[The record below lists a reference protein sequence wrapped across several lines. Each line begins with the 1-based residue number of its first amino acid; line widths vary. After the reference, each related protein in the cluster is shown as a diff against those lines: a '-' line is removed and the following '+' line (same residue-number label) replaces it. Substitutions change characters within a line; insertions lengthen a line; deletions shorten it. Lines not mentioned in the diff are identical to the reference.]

1 MNFCPLSEWLPNFI
15 GPLVIAGPCSA
26 ESEQQVIETAKQL
39 KKNSNVQIFRAG
51 VWKPRTR
58 PQSFE
63 GIGEKALDWLANVK
77 KETGLLVSTEV
88 ANSRHVEL
96 ALKKGIDV
104 VWIGARTT
112 TSPFAVQEI
121 ADALKGT
128 DTPVLIKNPIN
139 ADISLWIGGI
149 ERIREAG
156 LKKVVA
162 IHRGFSSS
170 LDTKYR
176 NSPLWRIPIEL
187 KQKFPDL
194 PLICDPSHL
203 TGKRLL
209 IPELCQKA
217 MDMDMDGLMVETHL
231 DPDSALSD
239 SAQQITPKK
248 LEEILFGL
256 KLRTEHTNDSLF
268 EHELLALR
276 EKIDHIDSE
285 IIEHLQMRKDVVR
298 KIADAKKGKNITA
311 LQKGRM
317 DTLFKTRQDLA
328 EELGLS
334 PEYIKDIFNF
344 IHEESVKEQTEIFK
358 SEI

>member
-1 MNFCPLSEWLPNFI
+1 MNFCPLSKWLPNFI
-15 GPLVIAGPCSA
+15 GPLVVAGPCSA
-26 ESEQQVIETAKQL
+26 ESEEQVLSTAQQL
-39 KKNSNVQIFRAG
+39 KKISNVKILRAG

-63 GIGEKALDWLANVK
+63 GVGEEALNWLIKAK

-88 ANSRHVEL
+88 ANSKHVEL
-96 ALKKGIDV
+96 ALKKGIDIL
-104 VWIGARTT
+104 WIGARTT

-128 DTPVLIKNPIN
+128 DIPVFIKNPIC

-149 ERIREAG
+149 ERLREAG
-156 LKKVVA
+156 LTKIVA
-162 IHRGFSSS
+162 VHRGFSNP
-170 LDTKYR
+170 LETKYR
-176 NSPLWRIPIEL
+176 NSPHWRIPIEL

-194 PLICDPSHL
+194 TLICDPSHL
-203 TGKRLL
+203 TGKRVL

-217 MDMDMDGLMVETHL
+217 IDLDMDGLMVETHL
-231 DPDSALSD
+231 NPDAALSD
-239 SAQQITPKK
+239 AKQQITPKK
-248 LEEILFGL
+248 LEEILFSL
-256 KLRTEHTNDSLF
+256 ELRTEHSSDRLF
-268 EHELLALR
+268 ERKLEVLR
-276 EKIDHIDSE
+276 EKIDHIDSD
-285 IIEHLQMRKDVVR
+285 IIEQLQLRKDVVR

-317 DTLFKTRQDLA
+317 DTLFKSRLSLA
-328 EELGLS
+328 EKLGLS

-344 IHEESVKEQTEIFK
+344 IHEESVKEQTEFFR